1 MGATTAG
8 LLQAGLLIGLLAA
21 CHVPLGRLLH
31 GTATGE
37 RDLRAERAI
46 YRAIG
51 VDPRREQSWRHYLLA
66 VLAFSLA
73 GVLVLYALLRLQ
85 QFLPLGL
92 GRAGFD
98 PTGAFNTAISFVTNT
113 NWQWYSGDSA
123 AGHLVQMAGL
133 AVQNFVSAATGIA
146 VAFALVRGFAR
157 TRADEI
163 GNFWVDLTRITLR
176 VLLPLAVLVTL
187 LFVAGGA
194 IQNLAAP
201 HLVDALGGGT
211 QTIPG
216 GPVASQEAIKQLGTN
231 GGGFFNANASHPFE
245 NPNPATNLLS
255 MWAMLVI
262 PFSLPYAFG
271 RMVGDRRQGLAI
283 VGVQATLW
291 LTSVVVITASEVTG
305 RGAAPATAAAAM
317 EGKEQRFGEWAS
329 ALYAA
334 STTGTSTGA
343 VNSMHDSFTAAG
355 GGMAM
360 LNMML
365 GEVSPGGVGTG
376 LYGILMLA
384 VLTVFIGGLM
394 VGRTPEYL
402 GKKIGQREITLV
414 ALAILAMPFALLV
427 GASIAIS
434 TSSGL
439 GSLTNSGSHGLS
451 EMLYGFA
458 SAANNNGSAFAGL
471 SAGTPLLN
479 IALGLAMLIG
489 RFLPIACTLGLAGAL
504 ARQQK
509 IPVSA
514 GTLPTHGP
522 LFVGMV
528 TAVVLIVAGLTFF
541 PALSLGP
548 IAEALS

>member
-1 MGATTAG
+1 MGATTTG

-31 GTATGE
+31 STATGE

-66 VLAFSLA
+66 VLAFSLS

-92 GRAGFD
+92 GREGFD

-201 HLVDALGGGT
+201 HLIDALGGGA

-305 RGAAPATAAAAM
+305 RGAAPVAAGAAM

-402 GKKIGQREITLV
+402 GKKIGQRESTLV

-528 TAVVLIVAGLTFF
+528 TAIVLIVAGLTFF